1 MVAGSSREAV
11 YRARM
16 ATEARLAGRPA
27 TGRPPIVGVKAP
39 APMARGLTA
48 VLERGELAAV
58 EPPRSPRLPAV
69 DVLVV
74 GAASAPDKP
83 ALDRLRRGLVEA
95 KLVLVVGAA
104 TPAEARQ
111 LLVDDVPGLVLAHQV
126 GETLCPTVRA
136 VAADQICYPAE
147 LMPSG
152 VRGALSKREKQVL
165 GMVVLGFSNA
175 EIATKLFV
183 SQSTVKSHLS
193 SAFATLGVRT
203 RKEAVALILDPDAGF
218 GTGILAI
225 TEDR

>member
-1 MVAGSSREAV
+1 MVAGSGREGV

-27 TGRPPIVGVKAP
+27 AGRLPVVGVKAP
-39 APMARGLTA
+39 APLARGLIA
-48 VLERGELAAV
+48 VLERGELVAV
-58 EPPRSPRLPAV
+58 DTSGSPQL

-74 GAASAPDKP
+74 GAASTPDKP
-83 ALDRLRRGLVEA
+83 ALERVRRGLVA
-95 KLVLVVGAA
+95 VKLVLVVDAA

-111 LLVDDVPGLVLAHQV
+111 LLLDDVPGLVLAHRLD
-126 GETLCPTVRA
+126 ETLCPAVRA

-175 EIATKLFV
+175 EIAAKLFV
-183 SQSTVKSHLS
+183 SESTVKSHLS

-225 TEDR
+225 TDDR